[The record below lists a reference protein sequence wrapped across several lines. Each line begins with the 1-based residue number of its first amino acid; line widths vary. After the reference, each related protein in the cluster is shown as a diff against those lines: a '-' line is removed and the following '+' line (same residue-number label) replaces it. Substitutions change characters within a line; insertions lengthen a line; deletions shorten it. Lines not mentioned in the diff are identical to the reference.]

1 MNITQLKINGNIIEG
16 LEDSSVKLS
25 ITNVSPVTITGDSV
39 AFSATL
45 KAPRTSANDA
55 TFKGMNKALHNCAFY
70 EAELTIR
77 TVPFSYYGWVSDKPV
92 KFYARVSATPEEYSI
107 NLIEDTEKWADVSRP
122 ISKPLKSAS
131 ITDEARSRRAIDV
144 ANLIRDYFNFPQ
156 YDLPIC
162 RPVYNTGVAPA
173 NSDILR
179 PSIILNTGTLSWQV
193 NVANGNVQLIPK
205 ELAKGRGGY
214 IYAPVAA
221 LVMDDAMKYL
231 MSDEFPNRAGGAP
244 AGFLI
249 RSGEDTQFYMI
260 VEYLG
265 DDPNIT
271 KPAITIRGNSS
282 HLGRAMYYY
291 GSITPNVWIYNTPTN
306 FDLTV
311 YPKVDKYLELVA
323 TIGGVKRNDYFKFPD
338 GYAPN
343 EVFQTGEGQCIYD
356 ASIQPEFTAVQGALI
371 DFPYHDAK
379 KIIDDFCTAFQWRRI
394 YRDGVLAIE
403 PIIHPSIRDNKSDE
417 ADYIIDWSDKFAG
430 LDGVEIPDEFA
441 DQYICSL
448 SDRVFSY
455 AGGAGTLQPVKEAFK
470 SGIPYYPS
478 SGMFQYPRVAF
489 ADVFNGGTSSTRYT
503 ISLRNT
509 YYRYINRHFDLF
521 SPRVQVKIKAN
532 LRFPDIQNLRLDR
545 AYYFSQLGGYFYL
558 KALNEYNISKG
569 DCKLTLYKLKIA

>member
-45 KAPRTSANDA
+45 KAPRTPTNDA

-77 TVPFSYYGWVSDKPV
+77 TVPFSYYGWVSGKPV

-131 ITDEARSRRAIDV
+131 VTDEGRSRRAIDV
-144 ANLIRDYFNFPQ
+144 AKLIRDYFNFPQ
-156 YDLPIC
+156 YDLPLC
-162 RPVYNTGVAPA
+162 RPVYNTGASPA

-179 PSIILNTGTLSWQV
+179 PSIILNTGSLSWQV

-205 ELAKGRGGY
+205 ESAKGRGGY
-214 IYAPVAA
+214 IYAPVAE

-271 KPAITIRGNSS
+271 KPTITIRGNSS
-282 HLGRAMYYY
+282 HLGRAMSYY

-323 TIGGVKRNDYFKFPD
+323 TIGGVERNDYFKFPD

-343 EVFQTGEGQCIYD
+343 EVFQTGAGQCIYD
-356 ASIQPEFTAVQGALI
+356 ASMQPEFNAVQGALI
-371 DFPYHDAK
+371 EFPYHDAK

-478 SGMFQYPRVAF
+478 SGMLQYPRVAF

-509 YYRYINRHFDLF
+509 YYGYINRHFDLF

-558 KALNEYNISKG
+558 KALNEYDVSKG
-569 DCKLTLYKLKIA
+569 DCKLTLYKLKIV

>member
-39 AFSATL
+39 AFSTTL
-45 KAPRTSANDA
+45 KAPRTPANDA

-107 NLIEDTEKWADVSRP
+107 SLIEDAEKWADVSRP
-122 ISKPLKSAS
+122 MSKPLKSAS
-131 ITDEARSRRAIDV
+131 VTDEGRSRRAIDI

-156 YDLPIC
+156 YDLPLC
-162 RPVYNTGVAPA
+162 RPVYNTGASPA

-179 PSIILNTGTLSWQV
+179 PSIILNTGSLSWQA

-205 ELAKGRGGY
+205 ESAKGRGGY
-214 IYAPVAA
+214 IYAPVAE
-221 LVMDDAMKYL
+221 LVMDDAMKYI

-260 VEYLG
+260 VQYLG
-265 DDPNIT
+265 ADPNIV
-271 KPAITIRGNSS
+271 KPTITIRGNSS
-282 HLGRAMYYY
+282 HLGRAMSYY

-343 EVFQTGEGQCIYD
+343 EVFQTGDGQCIYD
-356 ASIQPEFTAVQGALI
+356 TSMQPESNVVQGALI

-455 AGGAGTLQPVKEAFK
+455 VGGAGTLQPVKEAFK

-478 SGMFQYPRVAF
+478 GGMFQYPRVSF
-489 ADVFNGGTSSTRYT
+489 TDVFNGGTPSTRYT
-503 ISLRNT
+503 TSLRNT

-558 KALNEYNISKG
+558 KALNEYDVSKG
-569 DCKLTLYKLKIA
+569 DCKLTLYKLKID

>member
-45 KAPRTSANDA
+45 KAPRTPANDA

-77 TVPFSYYGWVSDKPV
+77 TVPFSYYGWVSGKPV
-92 KFYARVSATPEEYSI
+92 KFYARVSATPKEYSI
-107 NLIEDTEKWADVSRP
+107 NLIEDAEKWADVSRP
-122 ISKPLKSAS
+122 IRKPLKSAS
-131 ITDEARSRRAIDV
+131 VTDEGRSRRAIDV
-144 ANLIRDYFNFPQ
+144 AKLIRDYFSFPQ
-156 YDLPIC
+156 YDLPLC
-162 RPVYNTGVAPA
+162 RPVYNTGVSPA

-179 PSIILNTGTLSWQV
+179 PSIILNTGSLSWQE

-205 ELAKGRGGY
+205 ESAKGRGGY
-214 IYAPVAA
+214 IYAPVAE

-249 RSGEDTQFYMI
+249 RSGEGTQFYMI

-271 KPAITIRGNSS
+271 KPTITIRGNSS
-282 HLGRAMYYY
+282 HLGRAMSYY

-356 ASIQPEFTAVQGALI
+356 TSMQPEFNTVQGALI
-371 DFPYHDAK
+371 DFPYYDAK
-379 KIIDDFCTAFQWRRI
+379 KLIDDFCTAFQWRRI

-430 LDGVEIPDEFA
+430 LDGVEVPDEFA

-470 SGIPYYPS
+470 SGIPYYPTG
-478 SGMFQYPRVAF
+478 GMFQYPRVAF

-503 ISLRNT
+503 TSLRNT
-509 YYRYINRHFDLF
+509 YYRYISRHFDLF
-521 SPRVQVKIKAN
+521 SPRIQVKIKAN
-532 LRFPDIQNLRLDR
+532 LRFPDIQNLQLDR

-558 KALNEYNISKG
+558 KALNEYNVSKG

>member
-16 LEDSSVKLS
+16 LEKSSVKLS

-45 KAPRTSANDA
+45 KVPRTPANDA

-92 KFYARVSATPEEYSI
+92 KFYARVSAAPKEYSI

-122 ISKPLKSAS
+122 ISKPLKSAP
-131 ITDEARSRRAIDV
+131 ITDESRSRRAVDV
-144 ANLIRDYFNFPQ
+144 ANLIRDYFSFPQ

-162 RPVYNTGVAPA
+162 RPVYNTGATPA

-179 PSIILNTGTLSWQV
+179 PSIILNTGSLSWQV

-205 ELAKGRGGY
+205 ESSKGRGGY

-244 AGFLI
+244 AGFTI

-260 VEYLG
+260 VQYLG
-265 DDPNIT
+265 ADPNIS
-271 KPAITIRGNSS
+271 KPTITIRGNSS
-282 HLGRAMYYY
+282 HLGRAMSYY

-311 YPKVDKYLELVA
+311 YPKIDKYLELVA
-323 TIGGVKRNDYFKFPD
+323 TIGGVTRNDYFKFPD

-343 EVFQTGEGQCIYD
+343 EVFQTGAGQCIYD
-356 ASIQPEFTAVQGALI
+356 TGMQPEFTAVQGALI

-379 KIIDDFCTAFQWRRI
+379 KLIDDFCTAFQWRRI

-430 LDGVEIPDEFA
+430 LDSVEIPDEFA

-470 SGIPYYPS
+470 SGIPYYPT

-509 YYRYINRHFDLF
+509 YYKYIGRHFDLF
-521 SPRVQVKIKAN
+521 SPRIQVKIKAN

>member
-45 KAPRTSANDA
+45 KAPRTPANDA

-77 TVPFSYYGWVSDKPV
+77 TVPFSYYGWVSGKPV

-107 NLIEDTEKWADVSRP
+107 NLIEDAEKWADVSRP
-122 ISKPLKSAS
+122 INKPLKSAS
-131 ITDEARSRRAIDV
+131 ITDEGRSRRAVDV
-144 ANLIRDYFNFPQ
+144 ANLIRDYFSFPQ

-162 RPVYNTGVAPA
+162 RPVYNTGVSPA

-179 PSIILNTGTLSWQV
+179 PSIILNTGSLSWQV
-193 NVANGNVQLIPK
+193 NVANGNVQLIPR
-205 ELAKGRGGY
+205 ESAKGRGGY
-214 IYAPVAA
+214 IYAPVAE

-244 AGFLI
+244 AGFRI

-271 KPAITIRGNSS
+271 KPTITIRGNSS
-282 HLGRAMYYY
+282 HLGRAMSYY
-291 GSITPNVWIYNTPTN
+291 GSITPNIWIYNTPTN

-323 TIGGVKRNDYFKFPD
+323 TIGGVERNDYFKFPD

-343 EVFQTGEGQCIYD
+343 EVFQTGNGQCIYD
-356 ASIQPEFTAVQGALI
+356 ASIQPEFNAVQGALI

-430 LDGVEIPDEFA
+430 LDSVEIPDEFA

-478 SGMFQYPRVAF
+478 SGMLQYPRVAF
-489 ADVFNGGTSSTRYT
+489 TDVFNGGTPSTRYT
-503 ISLRNT
+503 TSLRNT

-558 KALNEYNISKG
+558 KALNEYNVSKG

>member
-45 KAPRTSANDA
+45 KAPRTPANDA

-92 KFYARVSATPEEYSI
+92 KFYARVSATPKEYSI

-122 ISKPLKSAS
+122 INKPLKSAS
-131 ITDEARSRRAIDV
+131 VTDEGRSRRAIDV
-144 ANLIRDYFNFPQ
+144 AKLIRDYFNFPQ
-156 YDLPIC
+156 YDLPLC
-162 RPVYNTGVAPA
+162 RPVYNTGASPA

-179 PSIILNTGTLSWQV
+179 PSIILNTGSLSWQV

-205 ELAKGRGGY
+205 ESAKGRGGY
-214 IYAPVAA
+214 IYAPVAE

-244 AGFLI
+244 AGFHI

-260 VEYLG
+260 VQYLG
-265 DDPNIT
+265 ADPNIA
-271 KPAITIRGNSS
+271 KPTITIRGNSS
-282 HLGRAMYYY
+282 HLGRAMSYY

-323 TIGGVKRNDYFKFPD
+323 TIGGVERNDYFKFPD

-343 EVFQTGEGQCIYD
+343 EVFQTGSGQCIYD
-356 ASIQPEFTAVQGALI
+356 ASMQPEFNVVQGALI

-417 ADYIIDWSDKFAG
+417 TDYIIDWSDKFAG

-455 AGGAGTLQPVKEAFK
+455 TGGAGTLQPVKEAFK

-558 KALNEYNISKG
+558 KALNEYDVSKG

>member
-16 LEDSSVKLS
+16 LEDSSIKLS

-144 ANLIRDYFNFPQ
+144 AKLIRDYFNFPQ

-179 PSIILNTGTLSWQV
+179 PSIILNTGSLSWQA

-205 ELAKGRGGY
+205 ESAKGRGGY
-214 IYAPVAA
+214 IYAPVAE

-244 AGFLI
+244 AGFRI

-271 KPAITIRGNSS
+271 KPTITIRGNSS
-282 HLGRAMYYY
+282 HLGRTMSYY

-323 TIGGVKRNDYFKFPD
+323 TIGGVERNDYFKFPD

-343 EVFQTGEGQCIYD
+343 EVFQTGAGQCIYD
-356 ASIQPEFTAVQGALI
+356 ASMQPEFNTVQGALI
-371 DFPYHDAK
+371 DFPYQDAK
-379 KIIDDFCTAFQWRRI
+379 KMIDDFCTAFQWRRI

-478 SGMFQYPRVAF
+478 SGVLQYPRVAF
-489 ADVFNGGTSSTRYT
+489 ADVFNGGMSSTRYT
-503 ISLRNT
+503 ASLRNT

-558 KALNEYNISKG
+558 KALNEYNVSKG

>member
-45 KAPRTSANDA
+45 KAPRTPANDA

-131 ITDEARSRRAIDV
+131 VTDEGRSRRAIDV
-144 ANLIRDYFNFPQ
+144 AKLIREYFNFPQ
-156 YDLPIC
+156 YDLPLC
-162 RPVYNTGVAPA
+162 RPVYNTGASPA

-179 PSIILNTGTLSWQV
+179 PSIILNTGSLSWRV

-205 ELAKGRGGY
+205 ESAKGRGGY
-214 IYAPVAA
+214 IYAPVAE

-260 VEYLG
+260 VQYLG
-265 DDPNIT
+265 ADPNIA
-271 KPAITIRGNSS
+271 KPTITIRGNSS
-282 HLGRAMYYY
+282 HLGRAMSYY
-291 GSITPNVWIYNTPTN
+291 GSIAPNVWIYNTPTN

-323 TIGGVKRNDYFKFPD
+323 TIGGVERNDYFKFPD

-343 EVFQTGEGQCIYD
+343 EVFQTGSGQCIYD
-356 ASIQPEFTAVQGALI
+356 ASMQPEFNTVQGALM
-371 DFPYHDAK
+371 DFPYHDVK

-417 ADYIIDWSDKFAG
+417 ADYIIDWSDKFTG

-503 ISLRNT
+503 TSLRNT

-558 KALNEYNISKG
+558 KALNEYDVSKG

>member
-45 KAPRTSANDA
+45 KAPRTPANDA

-92 KFYARVSATPEEYSI
+92 KFYARVSATPEGYSI

-131 ITDEARSRRAIDV
+131 VTDEGRSRRAIDV

-156 YDLPIC
+156 YDLPLC

-179 PSIILNTGTLSWQV
+179 PSIILNTGSLSWQV
-193 NVANGNVQLIPK
+193 NVANWNVQLIPR
-205 ELAKGRGGY
+205 ESAKGRGGY
-214 IYAPVAA
+214 IYAPVAE

-265 DDPNIT
+265 DNPNIT
-271 KPAITIRGNSS
+271 KPTITIRGSSS
-282 HLGRAMYYY
+282 HLGRAMSYY
-291 GSITPNVWIYNTPTN
+291 GSITPNIWIYNTPTN

-311 YPKVDKYLELVA
+311 YPKIDKYLELVA
-323 TIGGVKRNDYFKFPD
+323 TIGGVTRNDYFKFPD

-356 ASIQPEFTAVQGALI
+356 ASMQPEFNAVQGALI

-448 SDRVFSY
+448 SDRDFSY

-478 SGMFQYPRVAF
+478 SGMLQYPRVAF
-489 ADVFNGGTSSTRYT
+489 VDVFNGGTSSTRYT

-558 KALNEYNISKG
+558 KALNEYDISKG

>member
-16 LEDSSVKLS
+16 LDDSSVKLS

-45 KAPRTSANDA
+45 KVPRTPANDA

-70 EAELTIR
+70 EAELTVR
-77 TVPFSYYGWVSDKPV
+77 TLPFSYYGWVSDKPA
-92 KFYARVSATPEEYSI
+92 KFYACVSATPEEYSI
-107 NLIEDTEKWADVSRP
+107 NLIEDTEKWADISRP
-122 ISKPLKSAS
+122 ITKPLKSAS
-131 ITDEARSRRAIDV
+131 VTDEGGSRRAIDV
-144 ANLIRDYFNFPQ
+144 ANLIRDYFKFPQ
-156 YDLPIC
+156 YDLPLC
-162 RPVYNTGVAPA
+162 RPVYNTGVTPA

-179 PSIILNTGTLSWQV
+179 PSIILNTGSLSWQA
-193 NVANGNVQLIPK
+193 NVANGSVQIIPK
-205 ELAKGRGGY
+205 ESAKGRGGY
-214 IYAPVAA
+214 VYAPVAE

-231 MSDEFPNRAGGAP
+231 MSDEFPNREGGAP

-249 RSGEDTQFYMI
+249 SSGEDTQFYMI

-265 DDPNIT
+265 DDPNIS

-306 FDLTV
+306 FELTV
-311 YPKVDKYLELVA
+311 YPKVDKYLELSA
-323 TIGGVKRNDYFKFPD
+323 SIGGVERNDYFKFPD

-343 EVFQTGEGQCIYD
+343 EVFQTGEGKCIYD
-356 ASIQPEFTAVQGALI
+356 ASIQPQFNVVQGALI
-371 DFPYHDAK
+371 DFPYQDAN

-394 YRDGVLAIE
+394 YRGGVLAIE

-478 SGMFQYPRVAF
+478 GGIYQYPRVAF
-489 ADVFNGGTSSTRYT
+489 TDVFNGGTPSTRYT
-503 ISLRNT
+503 TSLRNT

-558 KALNEYNISKG
+558 KALNEYNVSKG
-569 DCKLTLYKLKIA
+569 DCKLTLYKLKID

>member
-1 MNITQLKINGNIIEG
+1 MNIAQLKINGNIIEG
-16 LEDSSVKLS
+16 LEDSRVKLS

-45 KAPRTSANDA
+45 KAPRTPANDV

-77 TVPFSYYGWVSDKPV
+77 TVPFSYYGWVSSKPV
-92 KFYARVSATPEEYSI
+92 KFYARVSATPKEYSI
-107 NLIEDTEKWADVSRP
+107 NLIEDAEKWADVSRP
-122 ISKPLKSAS
+122 ISKPLKSKS
-131 ITDEARSRRAIDV
+131 ITDEGRSRRAVDV

-162 RPVYNTGVAPA
+162 RPVYNTGAAPA

-179 PSIILNTGTLSWQV
+179 PSIILNTGSLSWQAD
-193 NVANGNVQLIPK
+193 VANGNVQLIPK
-205 ELAKGRGGY
+205 ESAKGRGGY
-214 IYAPVAA
+214 IYAPVAE

-244 AGFLI
+244 AGLLI

-260 VEYLG
+260 VQYLG
-265 DDPNIT
+265 ADPNIT
-271 KPAITIRGNSS
+271 KPTITIRGNSS
-282 HLGRAMYYY
+282 HLGRAMRYY

-306 FDLTV
+306 FDLVV

-323 TIGGVKRNDYFKFPD
+323 TIGGVTRNDYFKFPD

-356 ASIQPEFTAVQGALI
+356 ASIQPEFNAVQGALI
-371 DFPYHDAK
+371 DFPYRDAK

-394 YRDGVLAIE
+394 YRDGVLVIE

-417 ADYIIDWSDKFAG
+417 ADYIIDWSDKFTG
-430 LDGVEIPDEFA
+430 LDGVETPDEFA

-455 AGGAGTLQPVKEAFK
+455 AGGEGTLQPVKEAFK
-470 SGIPYYPS
+470 SGIPYYPT

-489 ADVFNGGTSSTRYT
+489 ADVFNGGTSSTQYT
-503 ISLRNT
+503 TSLRNT

-558 KALNEYNISKG
+558 KALNEYDVSKG
-569 DCKLTLYKLKIA
+569 DCKLTLYKLKID

>member
-1 MNITQLKINGNIIEG
+1 
-16 LEDSSVKLS
+16 
-25 ITNVSPVTITGDSV
+25 
-39 AFSATL
+39 
-45 KAPRTSANDA
+45 
-55 TFKGMNKALHNCAFY
+55 MNKALHNCAFY

-77 TVPFSYYGWVSDKPV
+77 TVPFSYYGWVSSKPV
-92 KFYARVSATPEEYSI
+92 KFYARVSATPKEYSI
-107 NLIEDTEKWADVSRP
+107 NLIEDAEKWADVSRP
-122 ISKPLKSAS
+122 ISKPLKSKS
-131 ITDEARSRRAIDV
+131 ITDEGRSRRAVDV

-162 RPVYNTGVAPA
+162 RPVYNTGATPA

-179 PSIILNTGTLSWQV
+179 PSIILNTGSLSWQAD
-193 NVANGNVQLIPK
+193 VANGNVQLIPK
-205 ELAKGRGGY
+205 ESAKGRGGY
-214 IYAPVAA
+214 IYAPVAE

-244 AGFLI
+244 AGFII

-260 VEYLG
+260 VQYLG
-265 DDPNIT
+265 ADPNIS
-271 KPAITIRGNSS
+271 KPSITIRGNSS
-282 HLGRAMYYY
+282 HLGRAMLYY

-306 FDLTV
+306 FNLAV

-323 TIGGVKRNDYFKFPD
+323 TIGGVTRNDYFKFPD

-356 ASIQPEFTAVQGALI
+356 ASIQPEFNAIQGVLI
-371 DFPYHDAK
+371 DFPYRDAK

-394 YRDGVLAIE
+394 YRDGVLVIE

-417 ADYIIDWSDKFAG
+417 ADYIIDWSDKFTG
-430 LDGVEIPDEFA
+430 LDGVETPDEFA

-455 AGGAGTLQPVKEAFK
+455 AGGEGTLQPVKEAFK
-470 SGIPYYPS
+470 SGIPYYPT

-489 ADVFNGGTSSTRYT
+489 ADVFNGGTSSTQYT
-503 ISLRNT
+503 TSLRNT

-558 KALNEYNISKG
+558 KALNEYDVSKG
-569 DCKLTLYKLKIA
+569 DCKLTLYKLKID

>member
-45 KAPRTSANDA
+45 KAPRTPANDA

-77 TVPFSYYGWVSDKPV
+77 TVPFSYYGWVSNKPV

-131 ITDEARSRRAIDV
+131 VTDEGRSRRAIDV

-156 YDLPIC
+156 YDLPLC
-162 RPVYNTGVAPA
+162 RPVYNTGVPPA

-179 PSIILNTGTLSWQV
+179 PSIILNTGSLSWQV

-205 ELAKGRGGY
+205 ESAKGRGGY
-214 IYAPVAA
+214 IYAPVAE

-231 MSDEFPNRAGGAP
+231 MSDEFPNRAGGGP

-260 VEYLG
+260 VQYLG
-265 DDPNIT
+265 ADPNIT
-271 KPAITIRGNSS
+271 KPTITIRGNSS
-282 HLGRAMYYY
+282 HLGRAMSYY
-291 GSITPNVWIYNTPTN
+291 GSITPNIWIYNTPTN

-323 TIGGVKRNDYFKFPD
+323 TIGGVERNDYFKFPD

-343 EVFQTGEGQCIYD
+343 EVFQTGGGQCIYD
-356 ASIQPEFTAVQGALI
+356 ASMQPQFNTVQGALI

-379 KIIDDFCTAFQWRRI
+379 KIIDDFCTAFHWRRI

-403 PIIHPSIRDNKSDE
+403 PIIHPSIRDNKSDK

-430 LDGVEIPDEFA
+430 LIGVEIPDEFA

-489 ADVFNGGTSSTRYT
+489 ADVFNGGTPSTRYT
-503 ISLRNT
+503 TSLRNT

-532 LRFPDIQNLRLDR
+532 LSFSDIQNLRLDR

-558 KALNEYNISKG
+558 KALNEYDVSKG

>member
-1 MNITQLKINGNIIEG
+1 MKIVSLKINGLAVEG
-16 LEDSSVKLS
+16 LDNATVK
-25 ITNVSPVTITGDSV
+25 ITINNVSPVTMTGDSV
-39 AFSATL
+39 AFSASI
-45 KAPRTSANDA
+45 KVPRSPGNDVV
-55 TFKGMNKALHNCAFY
+55 FMGFNKGLFNCEY
-70 EAELTIR
+70 YVAELQVSSI
-77 TVPFSYYGWVSDKPV
+77 PFSYCSWGSNKPV
-92 KFYARVSATPEEYSI
+92 EFYARVSATPKEYSI
-107 NLIEDTEKWADVSRP
+107 NLVEDAERWADVSRP
-122 ISKPLKSAS
+122 ISKPLKSAPV
-131 ITDEARSRRAIDV
+131 TDGGRSRRAIDV

-156 YDLPIC
+156 YDLPLC
-162 RPVYNTGVAPA
+162 RPVYNTGVSPA

-179 PSIILNTGTLSWQV
+179 PSIILNTGSLSWRV
-193 NVANGNVQLIPK
+193 NVANGNVQLIPRGS
-205 ELAKGRGGY
+205 AKGRGGY
-214 IYAPVAA
+214 VYAPVAE

-249 RSGEDTQFYMI
+249 HSGEDAQFYMI
-260 VEYLG
+260 VQYLG
-265 DDPNIT
+265 ADPNIS

-282 HLGRAMYYY
+282 HLGRAMSYY
-291 GSITPNVWIYNTPTN
+291 GSITPNIWIYNTRTD
-306 FDLTV
+306 FDLAV

-323 TIGGVKRNDYFKFPD
+323 SIGGVERNDYFKFPD

-343 EVFQTGEGQCIYD
+343 EVFQTGEGRCVYD
-356 ASIQPEFTAVQGALI
+356 ASIQPEFNAVQGVLI
-371 DFPYHDAK
+371 DFPYNDVK

-403 PIIHPSIRDNKSDE
+403 PIIHPSIRDNKSDK

-470 SGIPYYPS
+470 SGIPYYPT
-478 SGMFQYPRVAF
+478 SGVFQYPRVAF
-489 ADVFNGGTSSTRYT
+489 TDVFNGGTPSTQYT
-503 ISLRNT
+503 TSLRNT
-509 YYRYINRHFDLF
+509 YYKYINRHFDLF

-532 LRFPDIQNLRLDR
+532 LGFPDIQNLRLDR

-558 KALNEYNISKG
+558 KALSEYDVSKG
-569 DCKLTLYKLKIA
+569 SCKLTLYKLKIA

>member
-1 MNITQLKINGNIIEG
+1 MNIVQLKINGNIIEG
-16 LEDSSVKLS
+16 LKDSSVKLS

-39 AFSATL
+39 AFSTTL
-45 KAPRTSANDA
+45 KAPRTPANDA

-77 TVPFSYYGWVSDKPV
+77 TVPFLYYGWVSDKPV

-107 NLIEDTEKWADVSRP
+107 NLVEDAEKWADVSRP

-131 ITDEARSRRAIDV
+131 VTDEGRSRRAIDV
-144 ANLIRDYFNFPQ
+144 ANLIRDYFDFPQ
-156 YDLPIC
+156 YDLPLC
-162 RPVYNTGVAPA
+162 RPVYNTGAPPA

-179 PSIILNTGTLSWQV
+179 PSIILNTGSLSWQE
-193 NVANGNVQLIPK
+193 NVANGNVQLIPR
-205 ELAKGRGGY
+205 ESAKGRGGY
-214 IYAPVAA
+214 IYAPVAE

-249 RSGEDTQFYMI
+249 RSGEDAQFYMI
-260 VEYLG
+260 VQYLG
-265 DDPNIT
+265 ADPNIS
-271 KPAITIRGNSS
+271 KPTITIRGNSS
-282 HLGRAMYYY
+282 HLGRAMSYY

-323 TIGGVKRNDYFKFPD
+323 SIGGVKRNDYFKFPD

-343 EVFQTGEGQCIYD
+343 EVFQTGAGQCIYD
-356 ASIQPEFTAVQGALI
+356 AYMQPESNAVQGALI

-379 KIIDDFCTAFQWRRI
+379 KIVDDFCTAFQWRRI
-394 YRDGVLAIE
+394 YRDGVLALE

-417 ADYIIDWSDKFAG
+417 ADYIIDWSDKFTG

-470 SGIPYYPS
+470 SGIPYQS
-478 SGMFQYPRVAF
+478 SGVLQYPRVAF
-489 ADVFNGGTSSTRYT
+489 TDVFNGGASSTRYT
-503 ISLRNT
+503 ASLRDT

-558 KALNEYNISKG
+558 KALNEYDVSKG

>member
-25 ITNVSPVTITGDSV
+25 ITNISPVTITGDSV

-45 KAPRTSANDA
+45 KAPRTPANDA

-77 TVPFSYYGWVSDKPV
+77 TVPFSYYGWVSNKPV

-131 ITDEARSRRAIDV
+131 ITDEGRSRRAIDV

-156 YDLPIC
+156 YDLPLC
-162 RPVYNTGVAPA
+162 RPVHNTGVAPA

-179 PSIILNTGTLSWQV
+179 PSIILNTGSLSWQAD
-193 NVANGNVQLIPK
+193 VANGNVQLIPK
-205 ELAKGRGGY
+205 ESAKGRGGY
-214 IYAPVAA
+214 IYAPVAE
-221 LVMDDAMKYL
+221 LVMDDAIKYL

-244 AGFLI
+244 AGFII

-260 VEYLG
+260 VQYLG
-265 DDPNIT
+265 ADPNIT
-271 KPAITIRGNSS
+271 KPSITIRGNSS
-282 HLGRAMYYY
+282 HLGRAMAYY
-291 GSITPNVWIYNTPTN
+291 GSITPNIWIYNTPAN
-306 FDLTV
+306 FNLAV

-323 TIGGVKRNDYFKFPD
+323 TIGGVTRNDYFKFPD

-343 EVFQTGEGQCIYD
+343 EVFQTGDAQCIYD
-356 ASIQPEFTAVQGALI
+356 ASIQPEFNVVQGALI
-371 DFPYHDAK
+371 DFPYRDAK

-417 ADYIIDWSDKFAG
+417 ADYIIDWSDKFTG
-430 LDGVEIPDEFA
+430 LDGVETPDEFA

-470 SGIPYYPS
+470 SDIPYYPS
-478 SGMFQYPRVAF
+478 SGLFQYPRVAF

-558 KALNEYNISKG
+558 KALNEYDVSKG

>member
-343 EVFQTGEGQCIYD
+343 EVFQTGEGQCVYD

-503 ISLRNT
+503 TSLRNT

-532 LRFPDIQNLRLDR
+532 LRFSDIQNLRLDR

>member
-45 KAPRTSANDA
+45 KAPRTPANDA

-77 TVPFSYYGWVSDKPV
+77 TVPFSYYDWVSNKPV
-92 KFYARVSATPEEYSI
+92 KFYARVSATPKEYSI
-107 NLIEDTEKWADVSRP
+107 NLIENTEKWADVSRP

-131 ITDEARSRRAIDV
+131 VTDEGRSRRAIDV
-144 ANLIRDYFNFPQ
+144 AKLIGDYFNFPQ
-156 YDLPIC
+156 HDLPLC
-162 RPVYNTGVAPA
+162 RPVYNTGVSPA
-173 NSDILR
+173 NSDSLR
-179 PSIILNTGTLSWQV
+179 PSIILNTGSLSWQV
-193 NVANGNVQLIPK
+193 NVANGNVQLVPR
-205 ELAKGRGGY
+205 ESAKGCGGY
-214 IYAPVAA
+214 IYAPVAE

-249 RSGEDTQFYMI
+249 RSGEDAQFYMI

-265 DDPNIT
+265 DNPNIT
-271 KPAITIRGNSS
+271 KPTITIRGNSS
-282 HLGRAMYYY
+282 HLGRAMSYY

-323 TIGGVKRNDYFKFPD
+323 TIGGVERNDYFKFPD

-343 EVFQTGEGQCIYD
+343 EVFQTGSGQCVYD
-356 ASIQPEFTAVQGALI
+356 AYMQPEFNAVQGALI

-379 KIIDDFCTAFQWRRI
+379 KIVDDFCTAFQWRRI

-403 PIIHPSIRDNKSDE
+403 PIIHPSIRDNKSDK
-417 ADYIIDWSDKFAG
+417 ADYIIDWSDKFTG

-455 AGGAGTLQPVKEAFK
+455 AGGKGTLQPIKEAFK
-470 SGIPYYPS
+470 SGIPYYPT

-489 ADVFNGGTSSTRYT
+489 AGVFNGGTSSTGYT
-503 ISLRNT
+503 TSLRNT
-509 YYRYINRHFDLF
+509 YYRYIKRHFDLF

-532 LRFPDIQNLRLDR
+532 LRSPDIQNLRLDR

-558 KALNEYNISKG
+558 KALNEYDVSKG